1 MWYTYIA
8 CNGRVCKMY
17 AAKFLEFLSSIFGK
31 QVKCLFNVYYWYLLI
46 YASFTEKSLIIGK
59 NVTVYYIIV
68 RFIQR
73 MFGCPILDL
82 PFGWERGTDE
92 DGTLIF
98 IEWEFSLVLVNSF
111 SKLFLFDNFLDTRG
125 FLRNTLLKTWKFSD
139 KDFFSKY
146 MTKPVVSC
154 RFVHTD

>member
-1 MWYTYIA
+1 MF
-8 CNGRVCKMY
+8 
-17 AAKFLEFLSSIFGK
+17 AAKFLDFLSSIFGK
-31 QVKCLFNVYYWYLLI
+31 QVKCLFNVCDWYLLI
-46 YASFTEKSLIIGK
+46 YASFTKKSLIIGK
-59 NVTVYYIIV
+59 NVTVYYKIV
-68 RFIQR
+68 KFIQS

-98 IEWEFSLVLVNSF
+98 IEWEFFLVLVNSF
-111 SKLFLFDNFLDTRG
+111 SKLFLFDNFLDTGG
-125 FLRNTLLKTWKFSD
+125 FLRNALLKKWKFSN

-146 MTKPVVSC
+146 VAKPVVSC